1 MQPASIVIIV
11 PFYNR
16 KHTIFNALESVK
28 AQTIQPQQLVVVD
41 DGSTDGGSEAV
52 NQWISQ
58 NHGIINCRFH
68 RQAKSAAG
76 AAAARNSGL
85 KLADPSNFIAFLDS
99 DDIWPP
105 DFLERTHHRLSF
117 QPDAIAATCDR
128 MFTYANGIPNELHG
142 SAELSVNATRWI
154 LQHGAGIASATLFR
168 RSPIEKLGGFPL
180 IAAGEDAA
188 LFLPLS
194 LEGAWLYT
202 PGKPIAFFRGLA
214 ERLGDAKNLTDQFHD
229 GRSSWAQIYEDF
241 LVRGR
246 GRAFI
251 NDSTYR
257 RLIARMW
264 YMAGRELMKNSAPH
278 EAVSCFQ
285 KSLAWNPWRGKC
297 YIRML
302 RAFLKTLVRPSHPA
316 PSLG

>member
-117 QPDAIAATCDR
+117 QPMRSLPPAIACLPTPTEFQMSSTA
-128 MFTYANGIPNELHG
+128 AQ
-142 SAELSVNATRWI
+142 S
-154 LQHGAGIASATLFR
+154 
-168 RSPIEKLGGFPL
+168 FPL
-180 IAAGEDAA
+180 TPLAGFSSTEPAS
-188 LFLPLS
+188 LPQRCS
-194 LEGAWLYT
+194 GVAQSKNWV
-202 PGKPIAFFRGLA
+202 AF
-214 ERLGDAKNLTDQFHD
+214 
-229 GRSSWAQIYEDF
+229 
-241 LVRGR
+241 
-246 GRAFI
+246 
-251 NDSTYR
+251 
-257 RLIARMW
+257 
-264 YMAGRELMKNSAPH
+264 P
-278 EAVSCFQ
+278 
-285 KSLAWNPWRGKC
+285 
-297 YIRML
+297 
-302 RAFLKTLVRPSHPA
+302 
-316 PSLG
+316 